1 MNKKK
6 TASFEMK
13 RNQAYY
19 DYIKKRE
26 SVDYEAMDKA
36 IRSCILSI
44 SEIAREH
51 SVSDRFVRDRLHKI
65 GMDLEERQRERSKM
79 QSAKRFSD
87 RLKASGLNEDSLR
100 EVFDDLT
107 LTKRAIQD
115 KYGLSQA
122 TIEHFLAKFGIDGKE
137 YVKKARKP
145 RSDYKKKSPNSSQQL
160 SNINFSMNGERSLW
174 LLSHDWKTPI
184 RNEA

>member
-1 MNKKK
+1 MKK
-6 TASFEMK
+6 
-13 RNQAYY
+13 NQAYY

-36 IRSCILSI
+36 LGENILSVA
-44 SEIAREH
+44 EIARKHAISE
-51 SVSDRFVRDRLHKI
+51 RFVRDRMYKI
-65 GMDLEERQRERSKM
+65 GMDPIERQRERSKL
-79 QSAKRFSD
+79 QSEKRH
-87 RLKASGLNEDSLR
+87 LEKLEASGLNEKSLR

-115 KYGLSQA
+115 EYGISQA
-122 TIEHFLAKFGIDGKE
+122 TIEHFLAKFGIDSKE
-137 YVKKARKP
+137 RVKKARKP
-145 RSDYKKKSPNSSQQL
+145 RSNYKKKSPSSSKQL